1 MALAPRLVSLR
12 DGNAMPQLGFGT
24 WQIASADCPAIVGEA
39 LRRGY
44 RAIDTAQ
51 GYGNEDGIGTALR
64 DSGLDRAALF
74 LTSKLDNANHPRDR
88 VRQSLD
94 ESLYKL
100 GTDYLDLF
108 LIHWPV
114 PQQNRFVEAWQVLID
129 LQKQGRLRSIGVS
142 NFTRAQIELLIR
154 ETGVTPAVNQIEL
167 HPRFQ
172 QRDLRGYHHR
182 RAIRI
187 QSWSPLGPGT
197 GSAAIWGKPPQPG
210 LESLM
215 SDPTLQAIAARH
227 RKTVAQIIIRWHLDE
242 GLMLAPKTTHPDRM
256 TENIEVFD
264 FALDAEERYRIEA
277 MDTGLRL
284 GPDPMLMNDL

>member
-1 MALAPRLVSLR
+1 MPLAPRLVSLR

-24 WQIASADCPAIVGEA
+24 WQIASADCAGIVGEA
-39 LRRGY
+39 IRRGY

-51 GYGNEDGIGTALR
+51 GYANEEGVGAAVR
-64 DSGLDRAALF
+64 DSGVARQDLF
-74 LTSKLDNANHPRDR
+74 ITSKLDNANHPADR

-114 PQQNRFVEAWQVLID
+114 PQQNRFVEAWQTMIA
-129 LQKQGRLRSIGVS
+129 LQKEGRLRSIGVS
-142 NFTRAQIELLIR
+142 NFNRAQIELLVK
-154 ETGVTPAVNQIEL
+154 ETGITPAVNQIEL

-172 QRDLRGYHHR
+172 QRDLRGYHQR

-197 GSAAIWGKPPQPG
+197 TSAAIWGRALG
-210 LESLM
+210 AGGESLLD
-215 SDPTLQAIAARH
+215 DPTLQSIAARH
-227 RKTVAQIIIRWHLDE
+227 KKTVAQIIIRWHLDE
-242 GLMLAPKTTHPDRM
+242 GLMLAPKTIRPERM

-277 MDTGLRL
+277 MDLGLRL
-284 GPDPMLMNDL
+284 GPDPLAMNDL